1 LLGVVILFA
10 GFAYGRRKRVAEL
23 KTLVRSVE
31 ERAAPSAQQI
41 DQLSQAII
49 RSQKSFK
56 ELIDSLDDA
65 AFAISLDGTFRTVN
79 KRVTQFL
86 GATYQEIVGHKL
98 HDFLEEP
105 TIEHSALPGAFWNAG
120 AGQILKLC
128 LKNNP
133 RTLYFDCEINA
144 IVNDDSS
151 RGVLARD
158 VTDEREKKN

>member
-56 ELIDSLDDA
+56 GADRL
-65 AFAISLDGTFRTVN
+65 
-79 KRVTQFL
+79 L
-86 GATYQEIVGHKL
+86 G
-98 HDFLEEP
+98 
-105 TIEHSALPGAFWNAG
+105 
-120 AGQILKLC
+120 
-128 LKNNP
+128 
-133 RTLYFDCEINA
+133 R
-144 IVNDDSS
+144 
-151 RGVLARD
+151 RGIRHFS
-158 VTDEREKKN
+158 